1 MRPEKG
7 LEEARSSNAGVSLE
21 KESLLKANAHTPN
34 AAGAWHGLKEHL
46 GKVAD
51 RAKALAAKFNA
62 SELGY
67 YAGLWHDLGKYN
79 PEFQRYLEQCHA
91 TAQADNKQK
100 LRGPRHAIH
109 GAILAAEVCPPLS
122 AIIYGH
128 HAGLPNSADFKN
140 EVSPQN
146 PAWRERYQEVLKLAR
161 KDLGELNPTVDLRS
175 TLKDVPASKIS
186 KELFLRMLFSCLVD
200 ADYLDTEQHFEDRQ
214 REKIEI
220 SVVALWRTFEQK
232 RQQFLLDV
240 GDRTTPVNQVRDQVY
255 QACFKAAEQKP
266 GIFRLSVPTG
276 GGKTLSGL
284 AFALRHTMLNHQFE
298 RVIFAVP
305 YTSIIEQTV
314 KVYRDML
321 GFDAVLEHH
330 SAVKDDWD
338 RDYAHRQKSPLFQST
353 EQFQADEGAVK
364 KQAQARL
371 ATQNWD
377 APLIVTTTVQLF
389 ESLFANRPSRCRK
402 LHNLIGSVIVLDE
415 VQTLPI
421 ALLTPIQNVLE
432 ELVERYKVSVVYCTA
447 TQPPIQGKNPYFD
460 GFKPELVR
468 DIIQPEQA
476 KQHFTTLKRVE
487 YEQPPEAWSWE
498 QLAADVQS
506 NQQALV
512 VLNTRKD
519 ALSVLGALGVET
531 TKYLSVSDHESE
543 VQKALVESQILHLST
558 LLCGAHRGTVLT
570 EVRRRLKAKEPCL
583 LISTQVVEAGV
594 DVDFPVVYRAM
605 GPLDRI
611 VQAAGRCNR
620 EGNMQGKGRVV
631 IFEPIDGKTPQGE
644 YGKAVQATRQLLQ
657 ESELDLHDPGIFEH
671 YFQRLYQIEKRDKH
685 GIQDLR
691 QKGNYPEVA
700 QRFRL
705 INDNTI
711 PVVIRYNADVAVILA
726 EISQRGL
733 WSSDRRKLQP
743 YIVNLPRYEF
753 QKSTTRTELVPDF
766 WIWDGTYD
774 PIRGIPMGHDPNDGL
789 YDPSILTQW

>member
-1 MRPEKG
+1 MKPEF
-7 LEEARSSNAGVSLE
+7 A
-21 KESLLKANAHTPN
+21 AHTPPKDSETWHDLKHHLRDV
-34 AAGAWHGLKEHL
+34 AAGAKLFASKFDAGTL
-46 GKVAD
+46 G
-51 RAKALAAKFNA
+51 
-62 SELGY
+62 E
-67 YAGLWHDLGKYN
+67 YAGLWHDIGKYN
-79 PEFQRYLEQCHA
+79 PKFQTYLEQCHA
-91 TAQADNKQK
+91 AAQAGSKQK
-100 LRGPRHAIH
+100 LRGPRHAVH

-128 HAGLPNSADFKN
+128 HAGLPNSSDFKN

-146 PAWRERYQEVLKLAR
+146 PAWRESYQEALKFALE
-161 KDLGELNPTVDLRS
+161 DLGELNPTVDLRS
-175 TLKDVPASKIS
+175 TLKDLPPDQLS

-200 ADYLDTEQHFEDRQ
+200 ADYLDTEEHFEGGQ
-214 REKIEI
+214 REKLEI
-220 SVVALWRTFEQK
+220 SVADLWRTFEQK
-232 RQQFLLDV
+232 RQQFLSTV
-240 GDRTTPVNQVRDQVY
+240 HNRATPVNQVRDQVY
-255 QACFKAAEQKP
+255 QACFDAAEQKP

-284 AFALRHTMLNHQFE
+284 AFALRHAVLNQFE
-298 RVIFAVP
+298 HVIFAVP

-314 KVYRDML
+314 KVYRDI
-321 GFDAVLEHH
+321 FDYEAVLEHH

-338 RDYAHRQKSPLFQST
+338 RDYAQRQKSASFQST
-353 EQFQADEGAVK
+353 EQFQTDEGAIK
-364 KQAQARL
+364 AQAQARL

-421 ALLTPIQNVLE
+421 ALLTPIRSVLE

-447 TQPPIQGKNPYFD
+447 TQPPIAGKNPYFD

-476 KQHFTTLKRVE
+476 MQHFITLKRVE
-487 YEQPPEAWSWE
+487 YEQPTEAWSWE
-498 QLAADVQS
+498 QVATDVQT

-512 VLNTRKD
+512 VLNTRKNALSVLD
-519 ALSVLGALGVET
+519 ALSVKTAE
-531 TKYLSVSDHESE
+531 YLSASGYETE
-543 VQKALVESQILHLST
+543 VQAALAESQILHLST
-558 LLCGAHRGTVLT
+558 LLCGAHRRTVLT

-620 EGNMQGKGRVV
+620 EGKMQSKGRVV
-631 IFEPIDGKTPQGE
+631 IFELIDGKTPQGE
-644 YGKAVQATRQLLQ
+644 YGKAVQETRQLLQ
-657 ESELDLHDPGIFEH
+657 ESELDLHNPGIFED
-671 YFQRLYQIEKRDKH
+671 YFQRLYQIEARDKH

-691 QKGNYPEVA
+691 KKGNYPEVA

-711 PVVIRYNADVAVILA
+711 PVVIRYSAEVAAILA
-726 EISQRGL
+726 EINRRGL

-766 WIWDGTYD
+766 WVWDGTYD
-774 PIRGIPMGHDPNDGL
+774 PIRGIPMGHDPGDGL
-789 YDPSILTQW
+789 YDPNLLIP